1 MFDCHRIIAVLL
13 SSGVWKHHYF
23 VFLHYFLQ
31 LNTNAIT
38 YFEVVRNSGRF
49 SNYKFQMDLI
59 LPLACLSVLL
69 YEVAHRCPPGYI
81 ECGKDNSFLSD
92 ENSQEGFCRTC
103 KIEKPIRSKHCT
115 YCNRCVYRFDHHCPW
130 TNNCIG
136 MYSYKW
142 YVLFLFVQVINVI
155 TMLWIDASE
164 LLHWD
169 ATIEPKFDGR
179 FNWIL
184 FGAIECVVVGI
195 PLTFL
200 LLGHIAKVSS
210 NITTNELLNYR
221 RFAYIETSTKTCVYN
236 NGFFENWSELF
247 RSYKG
252 EFQRWTDDRRIYF
265 PTSKSSANV

>member
-1 MFDCHRIIAVLL
+1 MKLLIGAHRATSSVERIIPFYRTRTLKKVFAAHARLKNQYDPNTALTATDAFIDSTIIALGRIIAL
-13 SSGVWKHHYF
+13 G
-23 VFLHYFLQ
+23 
-31 LNTNAIT
+31 
-38 YFEVVRNSGRF
+38 
-49 SNYKFQMDLI
+49 
-59 LPLACLSVLL
+59 
-69 YEVAHRCPPGYI
+69 
-81 ECGKDNSFLSD
+81 
-92 ENSQEGFCRTC
+92 
-103 KIEKPIRSKHCT
+103 CT
-115 YCNRCVYRFDHHCPW
+115 A
-130 TNNCIG
+130 T
-136 MYSYKW
+136 
-142 YVLFLFVQVINVI
+142 
-155 TMLWIDASE
+155 SE